1 MLLRRGGPVHEEPC
15 RRSEGLECA
24 EGIVHP
30 GRVARSEGKSNLV
43 CGAERGQVGNLSQ
56 NWPEDSIEIWCVGEG
71 VQKNTI
77 HYELAGKSV
86 ARNFSDRSKI

>member
-1 MLLRRGGPVHEEPC
+1 MHEEP
-15 RRSEGLECA
+15 RRRGEAPERA

-30 GRVARSEGKSNLV
+30 GRVAKCGGKSNLV